1 MFDVL
6 QSNFYLHARKLS
18 YDLARTSQSLMIL
31 IANVIQCIQCIIQ
44 RLAIVK
50 TCNTFRDSA
59 LL

>member
-1 MFDVL
+1 MYCKATFICM
-6 QSNFYLHARKLS
+6 QETP

>member
-1 MFDVL
+1 MFDIL
-6 QSNFYLHARKLS
+6 QSNFYLHARNS
-18 YDLARTSQSLMIL
+18 HDLARTSQSLMIL